1 MLCVRS
7 RVALD
12 RSSEMV
18 NIGGEDGGREMS
30 LPGCD
35 KPRQVFVAL
44 PFEVRDKI
52 RNYRTTLALLEDR
65 YNIKIVHG
73 DHTTDASAI
82 LDRATELLRQSRVC
96 IFDMT
101 GFKPNV
107 VFEFGYAKGAG
118 LKNVYAMR
126 HVPAFGRT
134 PIPTMMNNIDCPSY
148 RNAKQ
153 LKSVLERALERHFW
167 PSDRAFTEGDLPWL
181 REQVRELTYP
191 ACETDKV
198 ELEKATGISGLFVTQ
213 AIRSF
218 VEQGAAVAVTVG
230 PVPRYQFGF
239 DRQRGLD
246 GAGLVK
252 PGTAET
258 ANPAM

>member
-1 MLCVRS
+1 MGR
-7 RVALD
+7 LD
-12 RSSEMV
+12 RTLEMV
-18 NIGGEDGGREMS
+18 NIASKVWGKTMP
-30 LPGCD
+30 LPGCE
-35 KPRQVFVAL
+35 KPRQVFLAL

-65 YNIKIVHG
+65 YDIKIVHG

-82 LDRATELLRQSRVC
+82 LDRATELMRQSRVC

-118 LKNVYAMR
+118 LKSVYAMR

-181 REQVRELTYP
+181 RDQVRELTYP

-213 AIRSF
+213 AIKTF
-218 VEQGAAVAVTVG
+218 VEQGSAVAVTVG
-230 PVPRYQFGF
+230 PVPRYQFGY
-239 DRQRGLD
+239 DRQRVT
-246 GAGLVK
+246 AAQEAVK
-252 PGTAET
+252 PTL
-258 ANPAM
+258 